1 MAGIDVFFALL
12 QEPLKM
18 LPRYSRT
25 NAVYSAMLANALL
38 TRTNPVT
45 VLPAKEAAE
54 CLDEIR
60 ISAPARA
67 AMSQAMMQ
75 AANQKP
81 SPAHQVAVVG
91 LGYSGPP
98 TAAVLAS
105 SGWNVCGVD
114 VSRRVVETVNAG
126 GVHIEDF
133 RESPALEIAEV
144 LPAAFDGTGAKLVPL
159 DPALREAEVVVVLA
173 DHTACRHLGSDDLV
187 GKLVYDARGMLSK

>member
-1 MAGIDVFFALL
+1 
-12 QEPLKM
+12 
-18 LPRYSRT
+18 
-25 NAVYSAMLANALL
+25 
-38 TRTNPVT
+38 
-45 VLPAKEAAE
+45 
-54 CLDEIR
+54 
-60 ISAPARA
+60 
-67 AMSQAMMQ
+67 MSQAMMQ

-126 GVHIEDF
+126 GVHIEERDLDTLVQEVVAAQSLVASVEVPTASFYMIAVPTPLDDQMAPDIEDF
-133 RESPALEIAEV
+133 RESPALEIAEALARSHGEHILLVEPVAEV

-159 DPALREAEVVVVLA
+159 DPALREAEVVVVLVG
-173 DHTACRHLGSDDLV
+173 HTACRHLGSDDLV